1 MHIEEIHIMTKEYL
15 VERKTKYQERH
26 DYYKKLGFDVL
37 ASDFQG
43 IVDLIE
49 EMEKCAEGER
59 DEKD

>member
-1 MHIEEIHIMTKEYL
+1 MTKEYL